1 MPKYKSVR
9 AKTGA
14 SSQGRPTIESNQ
26 ESSDSED
33 IEQMFMPSPP
43 PEESFSD
50 AEGANSDGEW
60 PLEIIGEEIDHY
72 GNIKYEVCSTTIRL
86 RQSPHSFLR

>member
-1 MPKYKSVR
+1 MCVTDKN
-9 AKTGA
+9 GA
-14 SSQGRPTIESNQ
+14 SSQNRPTTESTRRHE

-33 IEQMFMPSPP
+33 IEEMFMPSPA

-50 AEGANSDGEW
+50 ADGANSDGEW

-72 GNIKYEVCSTTIRL
+72 GNIKYVQRYFV
-86 RQSPHSFLR
+86 RAF